1 MSDFDA
7 AAFLRTRSVLILNTD
22 PDVRRRSAAK
32 AFSTNNLWFRSIL
45 SRAIAWLVLCAGV
58 VSSFDSATA
67 LAQEPLHVRINQI
80 VENSTLG
87 PRGEKAGDLA
97 FLRRIHLDLTGRIP
111 SIDQARAFLADAAP
125 DKRTK
130 EVDRLLASPDYARHM
145 ALVFD
150 VMLMERR
157 GGVHVK
163 SDELQA
169 WLRTS
174 FEQNRPYREIA
185 RDFIAADGTP
195 EKQRPASAFFLERE
209 VEPNLITREV
219 GRMFFGIDLQCAQCH
234 DHPNIDDYLQ
244 TDYYGLFAFVSRTT
258 LFRPDPKQP
267 AVLAESPT
275 GAASFKSV
283 FTDRQ
288 AITGPRAPGSVEV
301 TEAAFSPGDEYK
313 TEPAKNVRGIPK
325 FSRREK
331 LAELIGAGGN
341 RYFDRNIA
349 NRLWAI
355 MLGRGLVHPVDQH
368 HSDNPPAIP
377 ELLDLLSTEFAR
389 TDYNVRSMLREI
401 ALTDIY
407 QRSFQLPANLTLSV
421 EVARKSIPELQQLA
435 ATTSKSVDE
444 KRTESDALLVQLD
457 AALAEARP
465 LRVELGKAV
474 AAGQAAAKTRTD
486 TATAVAAA
494 QAKFDAKQKQAT
506 AVSEVAEK
514 AKAAS
519 GILTADAELAAAT
532 KTLEA
537 KAAALVAEATKL
549 KAAVDAA
556 QKPATAAEVAL
567 AAAATAIEP
576 HRVKLAPFE
585 AKILERR
592 AVFIAAQRELY
603 SRRETLRSTE
613 RRVSF
618 LEALVALDSS
628 ERQVAALTQALPA
641 TTVAAEIAQKEAT
654 AAQTALTAATAAMK
668 TATETEATT
677 ASILAATT
685 KAITENQ
692 AATKLVGET
701 LASARASLKQLP
713 QDADLTAAVAKLDS
727 SAARIATELAATQQV
742 LPAQTK
748 AAEDAKSVLATA
760 TAQLATATTTQ
771 QAAAKKNTET
781 AAMLTQTKT
790 QLAAATVIAN
800 ESSTAVIAQ
809 ATAQFNIAYVDPL
822 TPEQLAVSMMQ
833 ATGRVEQLRA
843 GEAARINKAAP
854 LSEADLKDAAK
865 VAARENEI
873 DEATWAKAV
882 ASSAGFVN
890 LFAGQKGQPQDA
902 FFATVDQA
910 LFFANGGDVQSW
922 LAPSGTN
929 LTARALKLEEPKALA
944 EELYL
949 SLFTRLPTDEEVRE
963 TADYL
968 AQRKEERS
976 AAVQEIAWALITSS
990 EFRFH
995 H

>member
-1 MSDFDA
+1 MSGFDA
-7 AAFLRTRSVLILNTD
+7 AAFLRTRGVLILNTD
-22 PDVRRRSAAK
+22 SDVRQRSVAK
-32 AFSTNNLWFRSIL
+32 AFRTNNLWLRSIL
-45 SRAIAWLVLCAGV
+45 SRAIAWLVLCSGAVG
-58 VSSFDSATA
+58 SFDSATA

-80 VENSTLG
+80 VEKSTLG
-87 PRGEKAGDLA
+87 PRGEKADDLS
-97 FLRRIHLDLTGRIP
+97 FLRRIHLDLTGRVP
-111 SIDQARAFLADAAP
+111 SVDQARAFLADAAP
-125 DKRTK
+125 DKRAK

-157 GGVHVK
+157 GGAHVK
-163 SDELQA
+163 SDELRA
-169 WLRTS
+169 WLRTV

-195 EKQRPASAFFLERE
+195 GKQRAASAFFLERTA
-209 VEPNLITREV
+209 EPNLMTREI

-258 LFRPDPKQP
+258 LFRPDAKKP
-267 AVLAESPT
+267 ALLAESPT
-275 GAASFKSV
+275 GVASFKSV

-301 TEAAFSPGDEYK
+301 TEAVFSPGDEYQIQPTK
-313 TEPAKNVRGIPK
+313 TVRGIPK

-331 LAELIGAGGN
+331 LSELIGAGGN

-368 HSDNPPAIP
+368 HSNNPPAIP
-377 ELLDLLSTEFAR
+377 ELLDLLSTDFAKS
-389 TDYNVRSMLREI
+389 DYNMRSLLREI

-407 QRSFQLPANLTLSV
+407 QRSFQLPADLAPSV
-421 EVARKSIPELQQLA
+421 ELAQKSIPELKQLA
-435 ATTSKSVDE
+435 EAAEKSVGE
-444 KRTESDALLVQLD
+444 KQTQADALLEQLD

-474 AAGQAAAKTRTD
+474 AAGQAAAKTRND
-486 TATAVAAA
+486 TATALAAKKA
-494 QAKFDAKQKQAT
+494 PYDAKQKQAT
-506 AVSEVAEK
+506 AVSETAAK
-514 AKAAS
+514 AKAAAA
-519 GILTADAELAAAT
+519 ILTSDTELAAT
-532 KTLEA
+532 VKTLEA
-537 KAAALVAEATKL
+537 KAAALTAEATKL

-556 QKPATAAEVAL
+556 QKPATAAEAAL

-576 HRVKLAPFE
+576 HRAKLAPFE
-585 AKILERR
+585 AQILERR

-603 SRRETLRSTE
+603 SRRENLRSTE
-613 RRVSF
+613 RRVRF
-618 LEALVALDSS
+618 LEALVALDAS

-641 TTVAAEIAQKEAT
+641 TTAAAEIAQKEAT

-668 TATETEATT
+668 TATETEATA

-685 KAITENQ
+685 KALTENQ
-692 AATKLVGET
+692 TATKLVGET

-713 QDADLTAAVAKLDS
+713 QDADLVQAVAKLDA

-748 AAEDAKSVLATA
+748 AADDAKSILTTA
-760 TAQLATATTTQ
+760 TAQLTTATTTQ
-771 QAAAKKNTET
+771 QEAAKKNSET
-781 AAMLTQTKT
+781 VAMLTQMKT
-790 QLAAATVIAN
+790 QLAAATVTAN

-833 ATGRVEQLRA
+833 ATGRVEQLRV
-843 GEAARINKAAP
+843 GEAARINKAVP

-929 LTARALKLEEPKALA
+929 LTARALKLEDPKALA

-949 SLFTRLPTDEEVRE
+949 SLFTRQPSDEEVRE

-968 AQRKEERS
+968 AQRKEDRS